1 MRKTKTDV
9 IVIGAGQAGLAI
21 SYYLTKAKIE
31 HIILERGSIA
41 NAWKNERWDS
51 FCLVTP
57 NWTITLPDALDSS
70 VEPDAFMK
78 KDDFVRLLENWAKS
92 FRAPVMEGVCVS
104 DLSRTE
110 NEFKIVTDSRVFF
123 ANQVIIAT
131 ATYQRPK
138 IPQMLINLDPRWEL
152 KTAIDYKNPYSLREG
167 AVLVVGSGQ
176 SGCQIAEELNN
187 AGRSTFLSI
196 GHTGRLPRRYR
207 GADCI
212 KWQLEMG
219 WLDRRADF
227 LSDPNKRFSGDPHLS
242 GKNGGYT
249 LSLHELRSSGIKLLG
264 RIDSRDGSILKLRGD
279 VKTALQASD
288 RYAMEFR
295 RSVDDF
301 ISNSGRTVPLPT
313 SLELQG
319 EPEDSAFDFEEI
331 EHLDLLSENISTVIV
346 ATGFE
351 FDFSWVKF
359 PVLDET
365 GYPKTNRGVTS
376 VPGLYFM
383 GLNWMYKRKS
393 GIIYGVADDAEYIAE
408 RVSASKQ
415 SCYSAVA
422 ER

>member
-1 MRKTKTDV
+1 MRKTKVDV

-21 SYYLTKAKIE
+21 SYYLTRAKIE
-31 HIILERGSIA
+31 HVILERGSIA

-57 NWTITLPDALDSS
+57 NWTINLPGALPSS
-70 VEPDAFMK
+70 VDPDAFMK
-78 KDDFVRLLENWAKS
+78 KDDFVKLLENWAKS

-104 DLSRTE
+104 DLSRTGE
-110 NEFKIVTDSRVFF
+110 DFKILTGSHIFL

-138 IPQMLINLDPRWEL
+138 VPQMLRNLDPQWEL
-152 KTAIDYKNPYSLREG
+152 KTAIDYKNPSSLREG

-187 AGRSTFLSI
+187 AGRSTYLSI

-227 LSDPNKRFSGDPHLS
+227 LDDPKKRFSGDPHLS

-249 LSLHELRSSGIKLLG
+249 LSLHELRTSGVKLLG
-264 RIDSRDGSILKLRGD
+264 RIVSRDGPVLKLKGD

-288 RYAMEFR
+288 RYAIEFR
-295 RSVDDF
+295 RSVDEF
-301 ISNSGRTVPLPT
+301 IRNSGRTVPLP
-313 SLELQG
+313 SRLELHG
-319 EPEDSAFDFEEI
+319 EPQGSAFDFEEI
-331 EHLDLLSENISTVIV
+331 EQLDLLSENISTVIV

-408 RVSASKQ
+408 KVSTSKQ
-415 SCYSAVA
+415 RCYSTVA
-422 ER
+422 DL

>member
-138 IPQMLINLDPRWEL
+138 IPQMLSNLDSRWEL

-264 RIDSRDGSILKLRGD
+264 PVSYTHL
-279 VKTALQASD
+279 T
-288 RYAMEFR
+288 
-295 RSVDDF
+295 
-301 ISNSGRTVPLPT
+301 LPT
-313 SLELQG
+313 SG
-319 EPEDSAFDFEEI
+319 
-331 EHLDLLSENISTVIV
+331 
-346 ATGFE
+346 
-351 FDFSWVKF
+351 
-359 PVLDET
+359 
-365 GYPKTNRGVTS
+365 
-376 VPGLYFM
+376 
-383 GLNWMYKRKS
+383 
-393 GIIYGVADDAEYIAE
+393 
-408 RVSASKQ
+408 
-415 SCYSAVA
+415 
-422 ER
+422 